1 MPYPRR
7 RAAGVGG
14 REVVS
19 RPGLSRDGVG
29 HIGQPPAV
37 DRRAPRAARRAPRA
51 AHQALGYEIDG
62 RYVNFRKS
70 L

>member
-1 MPYPRR
+1 MASDTWANHR
-7 RAAGVGG
+7 
-14 REVVS
+14 
-19 RPGLSRDGVG
+19 LS
-29 HIGQPPAV
+29 I
-37 DRRAPRAARRAPRA
+37 A